1 MQEPATHRLLCT
13 FCHTMLYQTLLVLP
27 QAVYCAPWSV
37 PPVTHTVC
45 PFWAIPTIVL
55 SSLVLVRTFVASS
68 TFAHLPA
75 QFSTWDSFSA
85 LTAIA
90 VTELW
95 AWAGTARVNVAT
107 ITAVATAVLDL
118 MQLKNLPMLSPSNDK
133 GRFPGF
139 TGYRWSDLSTVGVFG
154 ASAGRYSSVCGVN
167 DSGVGNA
174 PASRAECPCG
184 IMGIVTL
191 VVIVFRA
198 TQVQVCGCECWNPVG
213 GSAFKCDHAVFLVS
227 AAPK

>member
-118 MQLKNLPMLSPSNDK
+118 MQLKNLPM
-133 GRFPGF
+133 FPLRTTRVVF
-139 TGYRWSDLSTVGVFG
+139 LDLRATVGVTYPQL
-154 ASAGRYSSVCGVN
+154 AYSARPPVATV
-167 DSGVGNA
+167 
-174 PASRAECPCG
+174 PF
-184 IMGIVTL
+184 
-191 VVIVFRA
+191 VV
-198 TQVQVCGCECWNPVG
+198 
-213 GSAFKCDHAVFLVS
+213 
-227 AAPK
+227 